1 MNTHAALL
9 VAVMALVTILLRFLP
24 FLLFRKQTPP
34 CVAYL
39 GEVLPPAVIAML
51 VVYCLK
57 DTVFTR
63 APFGLPEILASLAVV
78 LLHAWKRNMLLS
90 ILSGTILYMLLI
102 QLVF

>member
-9 VAVMALVTILLRFLP
+9 VAVMALVTVLLRFLP

-34 CVAYL
+34 YVAYL
-39 GEVLPPAVIAML
+39 GEVLPPALIGML